1 MPRNQAFTTPGQVN
15 PRNKTPIPSVNTVV
29 FIAIDGASPGDDDV
43 RSSAM
48 SNGSAQIALLP
59 RPPRGGDGDGEGYRR
74 RVEIV
79 VRADAGADDRSRTRR
94 RRDAT
99 ATTRGVESHRAA
111 AAAAA
116 IVADVVGAVERKA
129 DIADVRASEE

>member
-1 MPRNQAFTTPGQVN
+1 
-15 PRNKTPIPSVNTVV
+15 V

-116 IVADVVGAVERKA
+116 AAIVADVVGAVERKA